1 MESTQFVK
9 PPGAHGP
16 DTEASGSRTPR
27 PAGARH
33 RGPRDGVP
41 IWARAAFRH
50 PGAFDREGPGARDL
64 VNSPA
69 LPRDPL
75 FQRSWWAKRLEGSR
89 GRPTPRGGPE
99 AGPLDP
105 RPPGG
110 GAALA
115 HARRGAPL
123 RPPGT
128 PAGVLEPVPTRIR
141 CCGPA
146 DPPELDAAAAR
157 EGVAEIVVQEVAGRR
172 LEDRVLDM
180 VSTFR
185 VARSAPGLDARR
197 VAAPTPR
204 PGQDLPDELRIAQQL
219 SDWNFC

>member
-1 MESTQFVK
+1 MN
-9 PPGAHGP
+9 PPAP
-16 DTEASGSRTPR
+16 
-27 PAGARH
+27 
-33 RGPRDGVP
+33 
-41 IWARAAFRH
+41 
-50 PGAFDREGPGARDL
+50 
-64 VNSPA
+64 
-69 LPRDPL
+69 PRDPL
-75 FQRSWWAKRLEGSR
+75 FQRSWWAKRLQSLQGPADALELVPRPDLSTP
-89 GRPTPRGGPE
+89 GRLVEELRLRTHDGEPLFALLARPRGV
-99 AGPLDP
+99 
-105 RPPGG
+105 
-110 GAALA
+110 
-115 HARRGAPL
+115 H
-123 RPPGT
+123 
-128 PAGVLEPVPTRIR
+128 EPVPTRIR